1 MKKVIRIT
9 ENDIVN
15 IVEKVL
21 VEKDSSRER
30 WYDIIEPVIG
40 GKKHVVKFFTRNG
53 SNEKGDDYRQIG
65 FVVNNDIKNKVVFGS
80 TGKQLHGR
88 VHNPK
93 EYQSKLGIKD
103 PSHYNELVNQIT
115 GILHDHL
122 GGDSKTKYKD
132 WKLPQLKV

>member
-30 WYDIIEPVIG
+30 WSDVIEPVIG
-40 GKKHVVKFFTRNG
+40 GKKHEVKFFTRKG
-53 SNEKGDDYRQIG
+53 TNEKGDDYRQIG
-65 FVVNNDIKNKVVFGS
+65 FVVNNDMKNKVVFGA
-80 TGKQLHGR
+80 TGKQLYGR
-88 VHNPK
+88 ANNPK
-93 EYQSKLGIKD
+93 DYYQILGIKD
-103 PSHYNELVNQIT
+103 PSHYNELMNRIT
-115 GILHDHL
+115 EVLHDHL

-132 WKLPQLKV
+132 WKLRQLKV